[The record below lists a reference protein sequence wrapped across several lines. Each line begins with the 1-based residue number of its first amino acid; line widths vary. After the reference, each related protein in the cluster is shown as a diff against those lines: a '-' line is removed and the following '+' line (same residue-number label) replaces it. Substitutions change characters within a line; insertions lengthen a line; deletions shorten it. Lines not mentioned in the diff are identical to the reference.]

1 MDWCGPRRGPSGT
14 CWSMSHLGHSGS
26 ECPSSGQ
33 EGPRCPPGLFEEA
46 LVLISGDPPGSAK
59 VTRAASGSWGRG
71 SPCISQAE
79 GPRLLGWGRGPGGA
93 GQGPGWALWAHPEP
107 LDQNLLVG
115 SPVSHPL
122 LSPPLRPHGHPQ
134 GCPRRHSLPG
144 LTAAARSVWPVSGP
158 AKAPTSDRDQAGRG
172 PAQSPGVRPLRA
184 AVQRPLRASR

>member
-79 GPRLLGWGRGPGGA
+79 GPRLLGWGRGPGQSA
-93 GQGPGWALWAHPEP
+93 PQRARRARPEP
-107 LDQNLLVG
+107 SRVRSALEVPRRWAPRTGLARGLEGGVCHALPRA
-115 SPVSHPL
+115 SL
-122 LSPPLRPHGHPQ
+122 KGHPSVWIP
-134 GCPRRHSLPG
+134 GHAFWPREAHVPLFVCLHPWLALSRGPSILSLPSI
-144 LTAAARSVWPVSGP
+144 SVDLCIP
-158 AKAPTSDRDQAGRG
+158 R
-172 PAQSPGVRPLRA
+172 
-184 AVQRPLRASR
+184 